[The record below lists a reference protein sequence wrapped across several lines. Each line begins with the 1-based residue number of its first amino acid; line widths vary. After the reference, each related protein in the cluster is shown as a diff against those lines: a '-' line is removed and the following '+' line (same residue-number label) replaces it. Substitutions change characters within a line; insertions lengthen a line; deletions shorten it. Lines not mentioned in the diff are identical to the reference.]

1 MVSAGGRALLSRSRG
16 PVAFSL
22 ALVLVGA
29 LPGAAAAADTV
40 AFTLRDPRITESS
53 GLARDEAGGIYWTAN
68 DSGSQGVVFGVGP
81 DGRVRGTLNYRAQ
94 PRDVEAVAV
103 LGNLLYAADIGD
115 NGAVRDSVSVYYFT
129 NPRASG
135 LTVTYNSFDFRYPDG
150 PHDAETLLV
159 DESGRLSI
167 VTKGLRGGIYVA
179 PRTPSR
185 TAVNELR
192 RVGDAPALVTDGVFL
207 PGGTQIALL
216 TYGSVVVV
224 DATTYQQVSSQPLPA
239 LRQAE
244 SIAVNLA
251 GDGLLVGSEG
261 SNSNVYAL
269 PLPPGAAATAPSAG
283 PAPTATAQPGSGQDA
298 AAQEDAAPDPRGRGT
313 YLAVGLAGLVA
324 LVAGVVV
331 AAVRRPADV
340 R

>member
-1 MVSAGGRALLSRSRG
+1 MSRARG
-16 PVAFSL
+16 PAAFCL

-40 AFTLRDPRITESS
+40 AFTLRDARITESS
-53 GLARDEAGGIYWTAN
+53 GLARDEAGGIYWTVN
-68 DSGSQGVVFGVGP
+68 DSGSQGVVFGLGP

-103 LGNLLYAADIGD
+103 RGNLLYAGDIGD
-115 NGAVRDSVSVYYFT
+115 NGGVRDMVSVYYFT
-129 NPRASG
+129 NPRAGG
-135 LTVTYNSFDFRYPDG
+135 LTVPYNSFDFRYPDG

-159 DESGRLSI
+159 DESGLLYI

-207 PGGTQIALL
+207 PGGRQIALL

-239 LRQAE
+239 LRQSE

-261 SNSNVYAL
+261 SNSKVYAL
-269 PLPPGAAATAPSAG
+269 PLPTGAAATAPPPG
-283 PAPTATAQPGSGQDA
+283 TTPTATAQRGSGRDA
-298 AAQEDAAPDPRGRGT
+298 AAKEDAAPDPRGRGT
-313 YLAVGLAGLVA
+313 YLAVGLAGVLA

-331 AAVRRPADV
+331 AAVRRPTDAP
-340 R
+340 